1 MNHSTSQSPTPVGSN
16 NPQAS
21 PGHSRSVTPTNLLKP
36 TTPDRSGC
44 TIFKARKYYRNPYV
58 NYYVRLFDQDQYK
71 GMAAAEV
78 AKHAGRAWSTMSEK
92 EKKKYQDMA
101 LQASQYDR
109 KSQSQEP
116 TRGPRRSLRIQSMK
130 RVSTSSSRCS
140 GTSSGRISIY
150 SLVYSSSSS
159 SSTPSDT
166 AEASP
171 DDVTWTPGH
180 SSKETSSYSVAPNP
194 DTSTSKGFSSESEKT
209 STTDNTANSDA
220 FTSLRLRF
228 TRTRSIFSPSS
239 SSDSNR
245 NENSEIL
252 NIISRGRQY
261 TPRQSCFV
269 ARPLTTWAPERK
281 RYHLRT
287 RDENNNHSIEST
299 PRCRQALPRCGVK
312 RKLEFVDDADI
323 DNEESQHSRRKRLK
337 RFK

>member
-1 MNHSTSQSPTPVGSN
+1 
-16 NPQAS
+16 
-21 PGHSRSVTPTNLLKP
+21 
-36 TTPDRSGC
+36 
-44 TIFKARKYYRNPYV
+44 
-58 NYYVRLFDQDQYK
+58 
-71 GMAAAEV
+71 MAAAEV

-140 GTSSGRISIY
+140 GTSRGRVSIY

-180 SSKETSSYSVAPNP
+180 SNKETSSYSVAANP
-194 DTSTSKGFSSESEKT
+194 DTSTSEGFTSQSERT

-220 FTSLRLRF
+220 FTSLISRF
-228 TRTRSIFSPSS
+228 TRTRSI
-239 SSDSNR
+239 
-245 NENSEIL
+245 
-252 NIISRGRQY
+252 NI
-261 TPRQSCFV
+261 
-269 ARPLTTWAPERK
+269 
-281 RYHLRT
+281 
-287 RDENNNHSIEST
+287 
-299 PRCRQALPRCGVK
+299 
-312 RKLEFVDDADI
+312 
-323 DNEESQHSRRKRLK
+323 
-337 RFK
+337 